1 LSNVVLFGTGRGAEV
16 AHRFLAKD
24 SPHNIVAFTVDDRY
38 IQGAS
43 HRGLPL
49 VPFEEVERR
58 FPPDD
63 FRMLILL
70 GYQNMNGLRA
80 EKYQQAKAKGYSLES
95 YVASDI
101 FRVEPL
107 DVGEN
112 CFIMDNQSISL
123 DVRIGNDVVMWS
135 SNHIGDLSTI
145 GDHAWIS
152 SHVTLAAHVRI
163 GERAFLG
170 IGATVPGRR
179 TVGRASFVG
188 ADVLVSSDV
197 PDGAVRVAG
206 QTGDL
211 AADSSVFMRVM
222 IAGGKL

>member
-1 LSNVVLFGTGRGAEV
+1 MLFGTGRGAEV

-38 IQGAS
+38 IRGAS

-80 EKYQQAKAKGYSLES
+80 EKYQEAKAKGYTLES